1 MPYSL
6 KNFSQLQIEEALAN
20 ALTML
25 TGANYKGNIRKME
38 FTGTCLFDKNVMELT
53 TESDY
58 CCLSKDEETG
68 AAVA

>member
-1 MPYSL
+1 MPCAL

-20 ALTML
+20 ALTTL
-25 TGANYKGNIRKME
+25 TGANYKVNIRKME
-38 FTGTCLFDKNVMELT
+38 FTGTCLFDKNAIELT

-58 CCLSKDEETG
+58 CCLSKEEAG